1 MAGKRWRDMMRQ
13 LFFVYAI
20 VELAVIV
27 ALALTM
33 GWLRTL
39 LILLVAFVLAW
50 GVVAP
55 MTGSHLLRRLEELR
69 SGLQERRGTLSDSAL
84 VTVATALVLLPGLV
98 TSVLGL
104 LLLVPPIRAAAGPRL
119 ASYALRG
126 LQRRVPLNIN
136 PAAFLTHSRRRDYID
151 GEVVDVKDVDPPALP
166 HS

>member
-1 MAGKRWRDMMRQ
+1 MARKRWRDMMRQ
-13 LFFVYAI
+13 LLFVYAI

-27 ALALTM
+27 ALASTV

-55 MTGSHLLRRLEELR
+55 MTGSHLLNRLGELR
-69 SGLQERRGTLSDSAL
+69 SGLRERGAVSDSAL

-104 LLLVPPIRAAAGPRL
+104 LLLVPPIREVAGPKL
-119 ASYALRG
+119 ATFALRG
-126 LQRRVPLNIN
+126 LQRRVPLNID
-136 PAAFLTHSRRRDYID
+136 PAAFLPRRRDYID
-151 GEVVDVKDVDPPALP
+151 GEVVDVKDVEPPALP
-166 HS
+166 QS